1 MTGEWGAPA
10 ASRRLTG
17 DAVHADPLVRE
28 LLGKRLVGVLATL
41 EPDGAPHVVP
51 LWYASHGTA
60 VVLATSSRSRK
71 VRNLQRE
78 PRATLCLHDSRSGS
92 EVCGAS
98 LHGRVE
104 VVGGP
109 DAADL
114 VDLVHRR
121 YLTDAGETL
130 PDVRAFLAYD
140 DVALVLE
147 LERAWTWDERDNP
160 ATMALR
166 SSGGALPLESTDPR
180 A

>member
-1 MTGEWGAPA
+1 M
-10 ASRRLTG
+10 
-17 DAVHADPLVRE
+17 RE

-109 DAADL
+109 YAADL

-130 PDVRAFLAYD
+130 PDVRAFLDYD

-147 LERAWTWDERDNP
+147 LERAWTWDERENP

-166 SSGGALPLESTDPR
+166 SSGGALPLESTAPR